1 MFAVS
6 PDMASGKLQI
16 GLLMFCFVFLFF
28 LNNERQLNPL
38 WMKHIVR
45 VGEWL
50 NKAMVD
56 PHVASA
62 YAMEACTCFTHQE
75 EKIM

>member
-1 MFAVS
+1 MFALS

-16 GLLMFCFVFLFF
+16 GLLMFFCFCF

-38 WMKHIVR
+38 WMKHILR
-45 VGEWL
+45 VAEWL

-56 PHVASA
+56 PHVAPA
-62 YAMEACTCFTHQE
+62 YAIEACTCFTHQE
-75 EKIM
+75 EKKKVT